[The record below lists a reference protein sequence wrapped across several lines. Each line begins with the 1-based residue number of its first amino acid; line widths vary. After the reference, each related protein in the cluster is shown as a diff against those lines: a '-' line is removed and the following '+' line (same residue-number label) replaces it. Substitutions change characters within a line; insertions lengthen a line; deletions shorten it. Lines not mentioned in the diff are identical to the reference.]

1 MGGAGASIAVTMNE
15 RLDYFGSTVNRT
27 AGLQNESEAGEIVLE
42 DLSVAA
48 LLEGHELAEDT
59 RDLRGVDA
67 PGTFWRL
74 TALLPEI

>member
-1 MGGAGASIAVTMNE
+1 MNE

-27 AGLQNESEAGEIVLE
+27 ARLQNESEAGEIVLSRTVLE
-42 DLSVAA
+42 GLSVAA

-59 RDLRGVDA
+59 RDLRGFDA

-74 TALLPEI
+74 TAPLPEI